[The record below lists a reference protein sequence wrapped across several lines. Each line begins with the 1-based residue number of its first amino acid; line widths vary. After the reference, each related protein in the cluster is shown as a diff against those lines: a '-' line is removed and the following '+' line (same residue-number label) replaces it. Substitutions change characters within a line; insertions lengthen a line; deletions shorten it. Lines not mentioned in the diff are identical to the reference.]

1 MTDTILNIFQMT
13 NQKIRQQENGRDH
26 MAVFMSVPIKFAELK
41 ICNVLSTNWFGLR
54 LYIL

>member
-41 ICNVLSTNWFGLR
+41 ICNVLSTN
-54 LYIL
+54 